1 MRIQLIACKVFIIT
15 GKGGGRHELFCIN
28 REEDRA
34 EEKYSTGPRAVIVAA
49 ALFLWLGLA
58 QASYAI
64 SGTEPDRNI
73 KWNYNETTKTLTVG
87 LISNS
92 VDDSKKELY
101 YGFITLPWHTYRD
114 EIETVEVSDGVLEI
128 GSDTFREYPK
138 LETVKLPASLKLI
151 TGYAFSW
158 SKRLSSVSHPTGDCE
173 IRNSEDDDYYE
184 MDPLIGCDDT
194 ILTFYIPGDPYGTS
208 VMADCCKLRGFRI
221 DGQPGSLLGAY
232 IPEKYVGDDPLDE
245 EPDRGL
251 FFFTKKKWTGKA
263 QKPVPTVYLYGE
275 KLLYGSDF
283 TCTYS
288 KNTNVGTA
296 TVYIEGIGDYCD
308 SMLTRFIIYPK
319 GTSIKKLTAGKKKL
333 TVKWLKQSKEMSKS
347 HITGYQVQVATNKS
361 FTKNKRQKTIKG
373 YKKTY
378 KTITGLK
385 SKKVYYV
392 RVRTFKDVGEPV
404 DIYSTWSPV
413 KKIKVK

>member
-1 MRIQLIACKVFIIT
+1 MNYFVSIEKKTGQRRSIT
-15 GKGGGRHELFCIN
+15 PVL
-28 REEDRA
+28 A
-34 EEKYSTGPRAVIVAA
+34 AVMAAA

-64 SGTEPDRNI
+64 SGTDTAKNI
-73 KWNYNETTKTLTVG
+73 EWNYNESNKTLTVG
-87 LISNS
+87 LISTS
-92 VDDSKKELY
+92 VDMKDLDYEYS
-101 YGFITLPWHTYRD
+101 TLPWKDYCDCD
-114 EIETVEVSDGVLEI
+114 EIKTVVVSKGVIEI
-128 GSDTFREYPK
+128 GGDTFRQYLN
-138 LETVKLPASLKLI
+138 LETVKLPASVKVI
-151 TGYAFSW
+151 TDRAFSGNDW
-158 SKRLSSVSHPTGDCE
+158 LRLVSHPTGDCE
-173 IRNSEDDDYYE
+173 IITSVDEYDNDME
-184 MDPLIGCDDT
+184 PFGGCDDT
-194 ILTFYIPGDPYGTS
+194 ILTFEIPEDPDGTS
-208 VMADCCKLRGFRI
+208 LLAECCKYRGFKI
-221 DGQPGSLLGAY
+221 KGQPGSLLGAY
-232 IPEKYVGDDPLDE
+232 IPEKYEGDDPLDE
-245 EPDRGL
+245 EPDRGI

-275 KLLYGSDF
+275 RLLYGSDF

-288 KNTNVGTA
+288 KNKNVGEA

-308 SMLTRFIIYPK
+308 STVTRFIIYPK

-333 TVKWLKQSKEMSKS
+333 TVKWLKQDKKMSKS
-347 HITGYQVQVATNKS
+347 NITGYQVQVATNKS

-413 KKIKVK
+413 KKVKVK